1 MKPTVPHE
9 NDTDAI
15 REEAARWL
23 IDLQSP
29 DCLDLDGLNAWLDR
43 SPDHRRVWEETR
55 LMWQAL
61 GAAPLHYERISVR
74 RSPEAG
80 RASSPSRSAKKRATK
95 GFSRKMFIGG
105 VTSALLCFAA
115 FLVVPRLA
123 IEWRADYLTTTA
135 ETRSVTLEDGSTV
148 QLGAASAI
156 RTDFSVGYRKVT
168 LLEGEAFFDVA
179 QDAGR
184 PFVVDASEVK
194 IEVLGTAFDVRL
206 GEGQT
211 DVGLAR
217 GSIRASVHSG
227 ETTATKILS
236 AGDLLIVDRQTGNM
250 SVDQVSTEDI
260 GAWRAGRLL
269 VANSTVGEVV
279 AEIQRYHPAWILMP
293 DRGLAA
299 SRVTGVYDLS
309 EPDKALQALVSAHG
323 GKVREVSSSVRIIT
337 RL

>member
-9 NDTDAI
+9 NDIDAI

-29 DCLDLDGLNAWLDR
+29 DCRDFDGLNAWLDR
-43 SPDHRRVWEETR
+43 SPEHRRVWEETR

-61 GAAPLHYERISVR
+61 GAAPLHYKRISAP
-74 RSPEAG
+74 RSPTADK
-80 RASSPSRSAKKRATK
+80 ASPSSPHARKKAIK
-95 GFSRKMFIGG
+95 GFARRMLVGG
-105 VTSALLCFAA
+105 ITSALLCFAA
-115 FLVVPRLA
+115 LLVVPRLA
-123 IEWRADYLTTTA
+123 IEWQADYLTTTA
-135 ETRSVTLEDGSTV
+135 ETRSIALEDGSTV
-148 QLGAASAI
+148 QLGASSAI
-156 RTDFSVGYRKVT
+156 RTDFSGGYRRVT

-179 QDAGR
+179 HDEAR
-184 PFVVDASEVK
+184 PFIVDASEVR

-211 DVGLAR
+211 DIGLAR

-227 ETTATKILS
+227 KTTATQTLS
-236 AGDLLIVDRQTGNM
+236 AGNLLIVDRQTGKM
-250 SVDQVSTEDI
+250 SVDQVSADDI
-260 GAWRAGRLL
+260 GVWRAGRLL
-269 VANSTVGEVV
+269 VANSTIGEVV

-309 EPDKALQALVSAHG
+309 EPDKALRALVSAHG
-323 GKVREVSSSVRIIT
+323 GKVRDISSAIRMIT